1 MKHLHH
7 LQNGKVSIMAKK
19 YRVDEIF
26 RSISGETSTAGT
38 PAIFVRL
45 QGCNLKCPY
54 CDTPQEKFATV
65 MCDYEI
71 LAKVIEESKGVISH
85 VILTGGE
92 PLCQDVVPLV
102 KLLIKHGFRIQIET
116 NGTKPLPIMHNWVS
130 YAMDIKLPSSEV
142 DDKYKDIMRDNL
154 HNLLPSDEVKFVI
167 ANVQDFRVAM
177 NWINDNDIQAKL
189 LFSPMF
195 DEEGKMMY
203 TDFIEDLLNSELK
216 NWRVQIQMHKI
227 LNCK

>member
-1 MKHLHH
+1 MSKE
-7 LQNGKVSIMAKK
+7 

-38 PAIFVRL
+38 PSVFVRL
-45 QGCNLKCPY
+45 YGCNLKCPY
-54 CDTPQEKFATV
+54 CDTPQENSPTV
-65 MCDYEI
+65 IHVMHDYDI
-71 LAKVIEESKGVISH
+71 VARVIQESKGVINH

-92 PLCQDVVPLV
+92 PLCQDIVPLV
-102 KLLIKHGFRIQIET
+102 QLLIKHGFHIQIET
-116 NGTKPLPIMHNWVS
+116 NGTRPLPIMHNWVS

-154 HNLLPSDEVKFVI
+154 HNLLPTDEVKFVI

-203 TDFIEDLLNSELK
+203 TDFIKDLLNSELK